1 MTGTVKLHRVFKAPA
16 ERVFKAFLV
25 QMHWRNGWQESLYLL
40 GLLVEAEI
48 PDE

>member
-25 QMHWRNGWQESLYLL
+25 ADALKLKCLMNKMN
-40 GLLVEAEI
+40 
-48 PDE
+48 D

>member
-25 QMHWRNGWQESLYLL
+25 PDALAKWMAAILIFI
-40 GLLVEAEI
+40 GLVGGS
-48 PDE
+48 

>member
-25 QMHWRNGWQESLYLL
+25 ADAL
-40 GLLVEAEI
+40 AK
-48 PDE
+48 